1 MKKYK
6 ALTALLLA
14 LSVFLSSAYAAPSYS
29 DAETYRLEPK
39 VSEGISF
46 SESSEGSLEILAH
59 EDGDELI
66 FDETKELSFTLQ
78 YSAGWLA
85 CDRYSSFFPGD
96 DRACVTALG
105 GGLYLCVFSAA
116 EGGSVSKEEWGSAVF
131 NASVS
136 ELPKLYIDA
145 SVPFDEID
153 RENWVDAD
161 FSLTLGTKEFESG
174 EYEGTG
180 KVKGRGNSSWTYP
193 KKPYSIKLSSKA
205 SLLDIPKTKKYAVVP
220 SYWDGSL
227 MRNYITY
234 KVWQGLE
241 GIGYVPKCEF
251 VDVYLN
257 GEYNGIY
264 ILVERVDIESNK
276 IDIEEADEDD
286 LTGGYL
292 IEKDINGKF
301 DFETDL
307 WFNCPYWANIA
318 QDYFVIKAP
327 EPEEPEL
334 ADAMK
339 SWLTD
344 YMQRVH
350 DCIMGVSGEDYLN
363 YVDTSSWVDFI
374 IVQEVSKNIDGNMKT
389 SCFMYK
395 ESGDDRLYMTAPWD
409 FDFAYGRVSWNNQ
422 SEAHNDVYD
431 CPNADT
437 PDGFMCV
444 NSSNPWMDRLYDTKP
459 EFRRALTERYTLYRG
474 TLIEDMFALIDEQ
487 AAYLSVVQEPNHELW
502 GMAFHASVNNLKSW
516 LADRIEWL
524 DGEWLVSGPSQ
535 GDADGNGTIDMQD
548 ALIVLRAAMGLADPE
563 ALIPQADMNGDGAIG
578 MDDALTVLRI
588 AMGLLGPPPRMG

>member
-6 ALTALLLA
+6 ALTALLLS

-46 SESSEGSLEILAH
+46 SESFEGSLEILAH

-234 KVWQGLE
+234 KVWQGLRSQMRICRRLSERRIQRHLYTRRE
-241 GIGYVPKCEF
+241 GRYRVEQDRHRGGGRGRSHRRLPHREGYQRQIRLRDRSLVQLP
-251 VDVYLN
+251 VL
-257 GEYNGIY
+257 GEH
-264 ILVERVDIESNK
+264 S
-276 IDIEEADEDD
+276 A
-286 LTGGYL
+286 
-292 IEKDINGKF
+292 
-301 DFETDL
+301 
-307 WFNCPYWANIA
+307 
-318 QDYFVIKAP
+318 
-327 EPEEPEL
+327 
-334 ADAMK
+334 
-339 SWLTD
+339 
-344 YMQRVH
+344 
-350 DCIMGVSGEDYLN
+350 
-363 YVDTSSWVDFI
+363 
-374 IVQEVSKNIDGNMKT
+374 
-389 SCFMYK
+389 
-395 ESGDDRLYMTAPWD
+395 
-409 FDFAYGRVSWNNQ
+409 
-422 SEAHNDVYD
+422 
-431 CPNADT
+431 
-437 PDGFMCV
+437 
-444 NSSNPWMDRLYDTKP
+444 
-459 EFRRALTERYTLYRG
+459 
-474 TLIEDMFALIDEQ
+474 
-487 AAYLSVVQEPNHELW
+487 
-502 GMAFHASVNNLKSW
+502 
-516 LADRIEWL
+516 
-524 DGEWLVSGPSQ
+524 
-535 GDADGNGTIDMQD
+535 
-548 ALIVLRAAMGLADPE
+548 GLFCDK
-563 ALIPQADMNGDGAIG
+563 GA
-578 MDDALTVLRI
+578 
-588 AMGLLGPPPRMG
+588 